1 MGRKDTAM
9 AKKYEVVFEMGGGM
23 VAAAQGYTKEE
34 ALQVA
39 QELYEDGFDYTAV
52 MDGKEVIK
60 EWRW

>member
-1 MGRKDTAM
+1 M

-52 MDGKEVIK
+52 MDGKEVVK